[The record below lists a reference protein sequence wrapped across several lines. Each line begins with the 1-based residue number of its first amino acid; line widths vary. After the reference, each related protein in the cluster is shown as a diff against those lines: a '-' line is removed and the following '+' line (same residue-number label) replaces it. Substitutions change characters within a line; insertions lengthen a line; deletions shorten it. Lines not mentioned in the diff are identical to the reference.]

1 MVDNELLA
9 AFVTELDALRAQGRE
24 FSRAYPDIAARL
36 DISDERSADAQVER
50 LVEATAFLAARLRLM
65 IEKSATELPLSMLS
79 LMAPSLVEPV
89 PSFAV
94 LELDGGTETQEI
106 ERGTRFDARLGAGS
120 LVCWSSAMQVA
131 VAPMRVRVRRLG
143 ESGGNPDGIGVRVTG
158 QIPTPLTFHLGR
170 NERTGAALMDA
181 FSEDLA
187 AVEVVPEGG
196 EPVSVPTRQV
206 RIRGFAREDA
216 ALPPRPATHPAH
228 RVVTEFLVFPEKFR
242 FVTLNAPGLRS
253 GDEIRFRFSRALAL
267 PGELD
272 PNIVS
277 VNRLPVVNLWR
288 TVSAPVDVDGRR
300 LEYPMRVDAVRYRTV
315 ECHSVES
322 LDVYS
327 GGQAEAQRLD
337 PVSSLGNVRGTA
349 VQWGTRRDMSRTGSQ
364 LYLYF
369 RGLDYSTLGRRQMLA
384 TGNVYASNRETAQYL
399 QNGAPVVPVDPT
411 GGWRG
416 RVAGAPTPYLPGLDG
431 AEALET
437 MIGYLNSGMIGLVG
451 EARRGVLQDYLKRF
465 PGASRAPWID
475 GLRGVSAQ
483 PVMVTR
489 GRQQQA
495 GVGLSISYDA
505 STYPGT
511 SRGMVKRVLGQLFDS
526 QRGLNRVESLAVD
539 AN

>member
-9 AFVTELDALRAQGRE
+9 AFVAELDALRTQGRD
-24 FSRAYPDIAARL
+24 FARAYPDVASRL
-36 DISDERSADAQVER
+36 DISDQRSADAQVER

-65 IEKSATELPLSMLS
+65 IEKSATELPLSMLT
-79 LMAPSLVEPV
+79 LIAPSLVEPV

-94 LELDGGTETQEI
+94 LELDGGTEAQEI

-120 LVCWSSAMQVA
+120 LVCWSTAMRVA
-131 VAPMRVRVRRLG
+131 VAPTRLHVRRLG
-143 ESGGNPDGIGVRVTG
+143 ESAGNPDGIGVRVTG
-158 QIPTPLTFHLGR
+158 QVPAPLTFHLGR

-196 EPVSVPTRQV
+196 EPVSLPTRQV
-206 RIRGFAREDA
+206 RVRGFTRDDA

-228 RVVTEFLVFPEKFR
+228 RVVTEFLVFPDKFR
-242 FVTLNAPGLRS
+242 FVTLNAAGIRS
-253 GDEIRFRFSRALAL
+253 GDEIRFRFSRALPL
-267 PGELD
+267 PGQLD
-272 PNIVS
+272 PDIVG
-277 VNRLPVVNLWR
+277 VNRVPVVNLWR

-300 LEYPMRVDAVRYRTV
+300 LEYPVRVDALRYRTV

-322 LDVYS
+322 LDIYQ
-327 GGQAEAQRLD
+327 GGQAAGQRLD
-337 PVSSLGNVRGTA
+337 PVFSLGNLRGTP
-349 VQWGTRRDMSRTGSQ
+349 VQWGTRRDMTRTGSQ

-369 RGLDYSTLGRRQMLA
+369 RGLDYGTLGRRQMLA
-384 TGNVYASNRETAQYL
+384 TGNVYASNRDIAQYL
-399 QNGAPVVPVDPT
+399 QNGTEAVPVDPT

-416 RVAGAPTPYLPGLDG
+416 RMVAAPTPYLPGLDG
-431 AEALET
+431 SDALET

-465 PGASRAPWID
+465 PGASRAAWIE
-475 GLRGVSAQ
+475 GLGGVTAQ

-505 STYPGT
+505 SSHPGT

-526 QRGLNRVESLAVD
+526 QRGLNRVESLAID
-539 AN
+539 AG